1 MPRLISRPY
10 TTLNASDNQLRD
22 TLREY
27 IRVVPQNIM
36 HDRRIVRG
44 NTFAALVIPL
54 SNSAILYQFRYATT
68 RSETGEAT
76 EN

>member
-10 TTLNASDNQLRD
+10 TTLNASDNKLRD

-54 SNSAILYQFRYATT
+54 SNSAILDKFRYATT
-68 RSETGEAT
+68 RSETGKAT